1 MTQQEL
7 NALVEILNRCPM
19 TQAERLWL
27 AGLVQRIEKEIAAVP
42 TEADISVEENS
53 QEGKVSK

>member
-19 TQAERLWL
+19 TQAERIWL
-27 AGLVQRIEKEIAAVP
+27 AGLVERLAAEAAQKVQS
-42 TEADISVEENS
+42 TEANDEDS
-53 QEGKVSK
+53 